1 MMPQKTAEPRQ
12 HAAAHALGSPSRLVA
27 VLPARLQLALIA
39 LAACA
44 AAAVLGVLAASGH
57 QSKQPLDL
65 DNGWAGALRPPGLD
79 VPRFALRDQDGD
91 LVTSRSLRGGS
102 VVYAFVYSTCRDT
115 CPAEVQ
121 TIRGALDD
129 LGRDVPVIG
138 ISVDPGNDTPKR
150 AIAFLL
156 EQKMTG
162 RMHFV
167 LGSRAELQP
176 VWRAFGIRPE
186 SERLEHSAH
195 VVLADARGRQRI
207 GFPFGELTEERLA
220 HDLARLE

>member
-1 MMPQKTAEPRQ
+1 M
-12 HAAAHALGSPSRLVA
+12 
-27 VLPARLQLALIA
+27 PARLQLGLIV

-44 AAAVLGVLAASGH
+44 AAAVLGVLAASGQ
-57 QSKQPLDL
+57 QSGGPPLAL
-65 DNGWAGALRPPGLD
+65 TNGWAGALRPPGLD
-79 VPRFALRDQDGD
+79 VPGFRLRDQDGH
-91 LVTSRSLRGGS
+91 LVTSRSLLGRP

-129 LGRDVPVIG
+129 LRRDVPVMG
-138 ISVDPGNDTPKR
+138 VSVDPANDTPRR

-156 EQKMTG
+156 DQKMTG
-162 RMHFV
+162 RMRFL
-167 LGSRAELQP
+167 LGTRVQLEP
-176 VWRAFGIRPE
+176 VWKAFGIRPE
-186 SERLEHSAH
+186 SARLEHSAH

-207 GFPFGELTEERLA
+207 GFPFAELTEARLA

>member
-1 MMPQKTAEPRQ
+1 
-12 HAAAHALGSPSRLVA
+12 

-57 QSKQPLDL
+57 QDAAPGLNL
-65 DNGWAGALRPPGLD
+65 TAGWAGALRPPGLD
-79 VPRFALRDQDGD
+79 VPAFRLRDQDGR
-91 LVTSRSLRGGS
+91 VVSSRSLLGEP

-129 LGRDVPVIG
+129 LGRDVPVMG
-138 ISVDPGNDTPKR
+138 VSVDPANDTPRR

-162 RMHFV
+162 RMRFL
-167 LGSRAELQP
+167 LGSRAQLAP
-176 VWRAFGIRPE
+176 VWRAFGIRPQ
-186 SERLEHSAH
+186 SQQLEHSAH

-207 GFPFGELTEERLA
+207 GFPFAELTEERLA
-220 HDLARLE
+220 HDLSRLA

>member
-1 MMPQKTAEPRQ
+1 MTA
-12 HAAAHALGSPSRLVA
+12 PSRLVA

-57 QSKQPLDL
+57 QTAGQPLAL
-65 DNGWAGALRPPGLD
+65 TNGWAGALRPPGLD
-79 VPRFALRDQDGD
+79 VPRFALRDQDGH
-91 LVTSRSLRGGS
+91 VIASRSLRGQP

-129 LGRDVPVIG
+129 LGRDIPVMG
-138 ISVDPGNDTPKR
+138 VSVDPANDTPKR
-150 AIAFLL
+150 ASAFLL

-162 RMHFV
+162 RMHF
-167 LGSRAELQP
+167 L
-176 VWRAFGIRPE
+176 
-186 SERLEHSAH
+186 
-195 VVLADARGRQRI
+195 
-207 GFPFGELTEERLA
+207 
-220 HDLARLE
+220 

>member
-1 MMPQKTAEPRQ
+1 M
-12 HAAAHALGSPSRLVA
+12 
-27 VLPARLQLALIA
+27 LPARLQLALIA

-44 AAAVLGVLAASGH
+44 LAAVLGVIAASGH
-57 QSKQPLDL
+57 QNAGQPLNLTD
-65 DNGWAGALRPPGLD
+65 GWAGALRPPGLD

-91 LVTSRSLRGGS
+91 VVTSRELRGRP

-129 LGRDVPVIG
+129 LGRDLPVVG
-138 ISVDPGNDTPKR
+138 VSVDPANDTPKR
-150 AIAFLL
+150 AQAFLL

-162 RMHFV
+162 RMTFL
-167 LGSRAELQP
+167 LGSRRQLEP
-176 VWRAFGIRPE
+176 VWRAFGIQPE
-186 SERLEHSAH
+186 SKRLEHSAH

-207 GFPFGELTEERLA
+207 GFPFDQLTEERLA
-220 HDLARLE
+220 HDLRRLDR

>member
-1 MMPQKTAEPRQ
+1 
-12 HAAAHALGSPSRLVA
+12 

-57 QSKQPLDL
+57 QSTRQGLNLTD
-65 DNGWAGALRPPGLD
+65 GWAGALRPPGLD
-79 VPRFALRDQDGD
+79 VPGFRLRDQDGRA
-91 LVTSRSLRGGS
+91 VTAASLRGKP

-129 LGRDVPVIG
+129 LGRDVPVMG
-138 ISVDPGNDTPKR
+138 VSVDPANDTPKR
-150 AIAFLL
+150 ATAFLL
-156 EQKMTG
+156 EQHMTG
-162 RMHFV
+162 RMQFL
-167 LGSRAELQP
+167 LGSRAQLAP
-176 VWRAFGIRPE
+176 VWRAFGIQPE
-186 SERLEHSAH
+186 SRRLEHSAH

-207 GFPFGELTEERLA
+207 GFPFEELTEERLA
-220 HDLARLE
+220 HDLARLD